1 MAPAHGWRAR
11 RSRPVPLPRPVRPIH
26 SDPALPVPKFD
37 RHARFRRVANPFE
50 PAGWKLLERA
60 QADGVGQPMKL
71 MGSLRQFERLIDRL
85 SVVIR
90 CNLVAASGVRSTFRS
105 PHFWFVFWNR
115 RHARPMLRSPRGSCN
130 IMPLSAWAEASA
142 LAAGHRHEKAAAG
155 LRSAAASIRI
165 SDHQKVPA
173 TLGGRG

>member
-1 MAPAHGWRAR
+1 
-11 RSRPVPLPRPVRPIH
+11 
-26 SDPALPVPKFD
+26 
-37 RHARFRRVANPFE
+37 
-50 PAGWKLLERA
+50 
-60 QADGVGQPMKL
+60 MKL

-165 SDHQKVPA
+165 SDHQKGQNDPDLRIDRRRRFIA
-173 TLGGRG
+173 GSPTRNSAP